1 MANLF
6 FRLFFWMFIHHLSK
20 FDKFP
25 LKIGGE
31 ITFQSW
37 LLLTPFFNLTI
48 VHWFCFSPLCVFM
61 CVLRFPVWYNAY
73 LHWLFVFCPLFV
85 SKSLLK
91 VLGPDNAKSQ
101 CLHLYKYSLLC
112 VLRFTLKLY
121 AWKDAYWHRLNLF
134 DGSPPCI
141 FNCAFKLPFLVEA
154 YSHWSHLVDFSPL
167 CVIKCVL
174 KLAF

>member
-1 MANLF
+1 M
-6 FRLFFWMFIHHLSK
+6 K
-20 FDKFP
+20 CY
-25 LKIGGE
+25 IGC
-31 ITFQSW
+31 ICLTW
-37 LLLTPFFNLTI
+37 L
-48 VHWFCFSPLCVFM
+48 HCVFSNVSSKYLDQRRYNQIVCIGFAFLHM

-121 AWKDAYWHRLNLF
+121 EWNDAYWHRLNLF
-134 DGSPPCI
+134 DGSLPCI
-141 FNCAFKLPFLVEA
+141 FKCAFKLPFLVEA
-154 YSHWSHLVDFSPL
+154 YSHWLHLVDLSPL
-167 CVIKCVL
+167 CVIKCIL
-174 KLAF
+174 KPAF